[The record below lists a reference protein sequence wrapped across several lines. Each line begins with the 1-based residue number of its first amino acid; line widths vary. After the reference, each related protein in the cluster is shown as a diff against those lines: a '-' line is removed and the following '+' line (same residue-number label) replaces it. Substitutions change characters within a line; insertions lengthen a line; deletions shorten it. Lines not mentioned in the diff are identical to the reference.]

1 MTVLC
6 PPPQRLHIQATR
18 GARRIERQFHHEV
31 LRSLSSRGA
40 GICKQ
45 KTRLN
50 NDDAQLRKDDGDCRQ
65 SEGRMQLGLA
75 GVCCS
80 RRWLAET
87 KMEPDVKMFE
97 RLR

>member
-1 MTVLC
+1 MDL
-6 PPPQRLHIQATR
+6 PRLNVFTFKR
-18 GARRIERQFHHEV
+18 LARRELNDEV

-40 GICKQ
+40 GTCKQ

-50 NDDAQLRKDDGDCRQ
+50 NDDAQLRKDDGECRQ